1 MAENRRLTPLP
12 LLLDHLGRE
21 IPQVRVRQ
29 FIDRAQQPFLGIRR
43 VAIADEH
50 HRVVETREQLDPR
63 PQHAMA
69 LSPNRAD
76 VRDVEVGDRMEH
88 KVELRVSEGAEI
100 AHIALH
106 GREFQA
112 VALRDPA
119 ILLELFVRTVE
130 HGDMCARRSEY
141 GRLLATRRGE
151 AQDVEAA
158 DIAEPI
164 FREGTRSKVD
174 MPVSIACSGDLFAA
188 NGAGPF
194 TLFRGLAVSRR
205 AVVG

>member
-1 MAENRRLTPLP
+1 
-12 LLLDHLGRE
+12 
-21 IPQVRVRQ
+21 
-29 FIDRAQQPFLGIRR
+29 
-43 VAIADEH
+43 
-50 HRVVETREQLDPR
+50 
-63 PQHAMA
+63 
-69 LSPNRAD
+69 
-76 VRDVEVGDRMEH
+76 
-88 KVELRVSEGAEI
+88 
-100 AHIALH
+100 
-106 GREFQA
+106 
-112 VALRDPA
+112 
-119 ILLELFVRTVE
+119 
-130 HGDMCARRSEY
+130 MCARRSEY